1 MGIDAIARHREPLIS
16 ELRARLSCKAG
27 FVALTPQESH
37 GPILA
42 FGVKDAE
49 MRFRDRLLANQVQI
63 SVYPNGVRISPSIYN
78 SREDIGQL
86 IRVLSA

>member
-1 MGIDAIARHREPLIS
+1 MFRNVRSFIVRRGI
-16 ELRARLSCKAG
+16 
-27 FVALTPQESH
+27 
-37 GPILA
+37 GPDEADDILP
-42 FGVKDAE
+42 GAE

-78 SREDIGQL
+78 SQEDIGQL